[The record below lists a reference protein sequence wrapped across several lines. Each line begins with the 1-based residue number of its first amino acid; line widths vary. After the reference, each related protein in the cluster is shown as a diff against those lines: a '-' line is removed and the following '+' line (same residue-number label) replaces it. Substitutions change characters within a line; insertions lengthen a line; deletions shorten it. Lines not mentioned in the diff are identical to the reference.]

1 MIGRGICLLTLAC
14 ISSGAKPRRDET
26 RFFDDQV
33 APILIKNCLGCHNHE
48 LDDGSISFENRATL
62 LKERASAASAVIPG
76 KPQESP
82 LIRAI
87 RHDGNIQMPPGKKLS
102 PRDIAILTE
111 WIRHGATW
119 GTKLHP
125 VSTPP

>member
-1 MIGRGICLLTLAC
+1 MFALAW
-14 ISSGAKPRRDET
+14 ISLFGKRPPDPA

-33 APILIKNCLGCHNHE
+33 APILRKNCLGCHNHE

-62 LKERASAASAVIPG
+62 LKERANGGSAVIPG
-76 KPQESP
+76 QPEASP

-87 RHDGNIQMPPGKKLS
+87 RHDGNVQMPPGKKLS

-111 WIRHGATW
+111 WVKHGATW
-119 GTKLHP
+119 GTKLQP
-125 VSTPP
+125 AGTIP